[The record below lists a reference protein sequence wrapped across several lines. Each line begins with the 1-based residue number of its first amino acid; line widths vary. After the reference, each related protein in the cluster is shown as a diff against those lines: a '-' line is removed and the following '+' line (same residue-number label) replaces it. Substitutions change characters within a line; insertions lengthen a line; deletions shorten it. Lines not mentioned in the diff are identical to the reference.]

1 MLKAKKKCTKC
12 GETKSLSKFY
22 NNKSKK
28 YGVQSACKACTDVY
42 QKAYREAHREEAKA
56 RTQAYRE
63 VNSEKVKASQKAYL
77 EANFEK
83 IKAQRKAYREANS
96 EKIKAQQKAYRKAN
110 PDKLQAK
117 NQAYYETNFDKL
129 KAYQKAYRE
138 ANSEKIKAQQKAY
151 YEANAPNIK
160 ARLKAYHK
168 RLYHSDSVY
177 KFKKLYRRA
186 ILKGFKMISCGKNV
200 QSLDCLGCS
209 WADFVGHIVSQFY
222 EHPETGEEMTLE
234 NHGFYGWHLDHIE
247 PISNAKTKEDVVRL
261 SHYTNFQPLW
271 AEENLSKGNK
281 S

>member
-83 IKAQRKAYREANS
+83 IKAQR
-96 EKIKAQQKAYRKAN
+96 
-110 PDKLQAK
+110 
-117 NQAYYETNFDKL
+117 
-129 KAYQKAYRE
+129 KAYRE

-247 PISNAKTKEDVVRL
+247 PISNAKTKEDVIRL